1 MPGNLSSALIY
12 IINAITTI
20 VVFIFML
27 RFLLPLLRADFRN
40 PIAQGLLR
48 ITSPVVV
55 PVRRVVPS
63 IGSIDTATILVAFAI
78 QFFVTWLIQAIFAE
92 APRLGVLA
100 FMTVIGLVMIAIRIF
115 IFAIVVS
122 IVIRWIAPG
131 QYSPIAGL
139 ADTIAEPVL
148 KPFRRLIPPLG
159 GFDISP
165 IFAIILLT
173 ALTIVVAGFRPFWI

>member
-20 VVFIFML
+20 VVFVLML

-48 ITSPVVV
+48 ITAPVIV
-55 PVRRVVPS
+55 PVRRIVPS
-63 IGSIDTATILVAFAI
+63 IGSIDTATILVAFAV
-78 QFFVTWLIQAIFAE
+78 QFFVTWLVQSILAE
-92 APRLGVLA
+92 SPRLDILA
-100 FMTVIGLVMIAIRIF
+100 FMSVIELAMIVIRIF
-115 IFAIVVS
+115 IFAIFIS
-122 IVIRWIAPG
+122 IIISWIAPG

-139 ADTIAEPVL
+139 AAAISEPVL
-148 KPFRRLIPPLG
+148 RPFRRLIPPLG

-173 ALTIVVAGFRPFWI
+173 ALTMVVGGLRPFWI

>member
-20 VVFIFML
+20 VVFVFML

-78 QFFVTWLIQAIFAE
+78 QFLVTWLLQAMFAE
-92 APRLGVLA
+92 APRLDVLA
-100 FMTVIGLVMIAIRIF
+100 FMTVIELAMIAIRIF
-115 IFAIVVS
+115 IFAIIVS
-122 IVIRWIAPG
+122 IVISWIAPG

-139 ADTIAEPVL
+139 AATIAEPVL
-148 KPFRRLIPPLG
+148 RPFRRLIPPFG

-173 ALTIVVAGFRPFWI
+173 ALTIVVAGLRPFWI